1 MHIVRFTRLLALT
14 LLMLA
19 IPAASFA
26 GIFVSVTVAP
36 PPLPVY
42 VQPVCPQPGYM
53 WTPGYWAWSDDGY
66 YWVPGTWV
74 PAPAAGMLWTPGYWA
89 WSDGYY
95 RWNAGY
101 WGPHI
106 GFYGG
111 VNYGF
116 GYGGSG
122 FVGGEWR
129 GGGFFYNSAVMNVG
143 GGHITNVY
151 VNKTVIVNRTTV
163 NNVSY
168 NGGNGGTRSAP
179 SPVEQRAAQEH
190 HIQATPEQAR
200 HETAAARNPQL
211 LARNN
216 GGRPAIAAT
225 SKPAD
230 FSAGSVVPAKA
241 AGGRLKPATMHASA
255 KAMPSAPRAA
265 ANAPRSPANA
275 RPASNNH
282 SVPKPPSTYAK
293 PAAANLQA
301 NRGGARNTGNA
312 GGSARMPAAAPRAE
326 NHTLRPFAPAPH
338 AQSQPQHSN
347 PPAHSAPQH
356 QQRASNEHEG
366 R

>member
-1 MHIVRFTRLLALT
+1 MRSTWFTRLLVLAV
-14 LLMLA
+14 LMLA

-26 GIFVSVTVAP
+26 GIFVSITVAP

-53 WTPGYWAWSDDGY
+53 WSPGYWAWGDEGY

-74 PAPAAGMLWTPGYWA
+74 PAPAVGLLWTPGYWG
-89 WSDGYY
+89 WSNGYY

-116 GYGGSG
+116 GYGGMG

-129 GGGFFYNSAVMNVG
+129 GGGFFYNSAVVNVG
-143 GGHITNVY
+143 GAHITNVY
-151 VNKTVIVNRTTV
+151 VNRTVIVNNTTV

-168 NGGNGGTRSAP
+168 NGGTGGIRSAP
-179 SPVEQRAAQEH
+179 TATEQQAAQER
-190 HIQATPEQAR
+190 HIQATAEQTQ

-211 LARNN
+211 LAKNN

-225 SKPAD
+225 AKPGD
-230 FSAGSVVPAKA
+230 FSPKSVVPAKA
-241 AGGRLKPATMHASA
+241 AGGRLEPATLNASSKTMPPAA
-255 KAMPSAPRAA
+255 KAASFTPY
-265 ANAPRSPANA
+265 SPATGA
-275 RPASNNH
+275 AQVNH
-282 SVPKPPSTYAK
+282 SVPRPPSTNASQGTNQTV
-293 PAAANLQA
+293 PRPPVNSASTLSP
-301 NRGGARNTGNA
+301 GN
-312 GGSARMPAAAPRAE
+312 S
-326 NHTLRPFAPAPH
+326 RPPSPAPH
-338 AQSQPQHSN
+338 AQSPAPRPSAPPQHKDK
-347 PPAHSAPQH
+347 PKP
-356 QQRASNEHEG
+356 NEHEK